1 MACNGTLLWSVAI
14 AAAPMMAAADG
25 DVEIIAAQ
33 LAWEATLNGDDTTA
47 IAAHFMPDA
56 RLLPQDGAIVEGTAA
71 IVDFWSGLVS
81 GPAQIDLEMI
91 DVYLVGDT
99 GIETGT
105 YALTL
110 TAADGGETV
119 VTGKTLVVWKN
130 DNGTWRMAQD
140 MWNDGL

>member
-1 MACNGTLLWSVAI
+1 MIAPMV
-14 AAAPMMAAADG
+14 AAAGGHG
-25 DVEIIAAQ
+25 DIVAAQ
-33 LAWEATLNGDDTTA
+33 AAWEATLNGDDTTA
-47 IAAHFMPDA
+47 IADHFMPDA

-81 GPAQIDLEMI
+81 GPAQIDLDMI
-91 DVYLVGDT
+91 AVDLLGDT
-99 GIETGT
+99 AIETGT

-110 TAADGGETV
+110 PNDDGSETV
-119 VTGKTLVVWKN
+119 LTGKTLVVWKN